1 MYRARS
7 PWKLRWIAPRSCSAT
22 TLPVYISCWL
32 SLSAD
37 MRSVARVVSPT
48 ATTPSNPTAA
58 PILTPTGR
66 SASQPERGSARGC
79 VGEPAG
85 GGGGGGFR
93 ASVGGGGGGGEKK
106 GGTFSR
112 PPPADAWGAD
122 PPR

>member
-32 SLSAD
+32 SLSPD

-66 SASQPERGSARGC
+66 SASQPERGSARGSMA
-79 VGEPAG
+79 GLLEG
-85 GGGGGGFR
+85 GGEGGDR
-93 ASVGGGGGGGEKK
+93 GGGGGGGEE
-106 GGTFSR
+106 GWALLPGPTR
-112 PPPADAWGAD
+112 RRVG
-122 PPR
+122 R